1 MNYAAIK
8 AAEQWTLGS
17 VAMALLLV
25 VLTVLWYFRSWRR
38 R

>member
-25 VLTVLWYFRSWRR
+25 TLTVLWYYRSWRR
-38 R
+38 

>member
-17 VAMALLLV
+17 VVMALLLV
-25 VLTVLWYFRSWRR
+25 MLIVLWYFRSWRR

>member
-25 VLTVLWYFRSWRR
+25 MLIVLWYFRSWRR

>member
-25 VLTVLWYFRSWRR
+25 MLTVLWYFRSWRR

>member
-25 VLTVLWYFRSWRR
+25 TLTVLWYYRSWRR

>member
-25 VLTVLWYFRSWRR
+25 VLIVLWYFRSWRR

>member
-25 VLTVLWYFRSWRR
+25 MLIVLWYIRSWRR